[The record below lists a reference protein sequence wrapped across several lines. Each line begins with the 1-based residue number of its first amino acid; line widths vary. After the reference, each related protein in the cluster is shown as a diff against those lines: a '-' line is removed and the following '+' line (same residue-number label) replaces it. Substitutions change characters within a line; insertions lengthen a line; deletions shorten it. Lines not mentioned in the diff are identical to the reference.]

1 MTFLPLDG
9 FRSPHPPLYCSKPGD
24 RADSRLKDRAVSGG
38 SIVKRIILALVVG
51 FGGALF
57 AAAPAVSADTPPTV
71 TPTLT
76 TPGTPVVITGTTD
89 AFSTTATATSRRG
102 ILSRFRD
109 RRSGPAMTTAP
120 QLETGTI
127 VTPSPSITIPSTIIP
142 TPMPKPAG
150 VTPAS
155 GTLTSTPMV
164 TTAAYTTVSSQPA
177 RTGLF
182 SRNRSRTTTAVV
194 PASVVAPMTM
204 PMNVVVPASA
214 TVAMMP
220 MTSSSM
226 MMTSA
231 TMTTSSRMGLLS
243 RMRARR

>member
-1 MTFLPLDG
+1 M
-9 FRSPHPPLYCSKPGD
+9 
-24 RADSRLKDRAVSGG
+24 
-38 SIVKRIILALVVG
+38 KRIILALAAG

-71 TPTLT
+71 TPTVT

-89 AFSTTATATSRRG
+89 TFSTTSAPTSRRG

-127 VTPSPSITIPSTIIP
+127 VTPSPSITIPPTTIP

-155 GTLTSTPMV
+155 GTVTSTPMV
-164 TTAAYTTVSSQPA
+164 TTAAYTVPSQPA

-220 MTSSSM
+220 TTSSSM

>member
-1 MTFLPLDG
+1 M
-9 FRSPHPPLYCSKPGD
+9 
-24 RADSRLKDRAVSGG
+24 
-38 SIVKRIILALVVG
+38 KRIILALVVG

-71 TPTLT
+71 TPTVT
-76 TPGTPVVITGTTD
+76 TPGTPVVIGGTTD
-89 AFSTTATATSRRG
+89 TFSTTATPTSRRG
-102 ILSRFRD
+102 ILSRLRD
-109 RRSGPAMTTAP
+109 RRSGPAMATAP

-127 VTPSPSITIPSTIIP
+127 VTPSPSIAIPSTTIP

-150 VTPAS
+150 VAPAS
-155 GTLTSTPMV
+155 GTVTSTPMV
-164 TTAAYTTVSSQPA
+164 TTAAYTVPSQPA

-214 TVAMMP
+214 TVTSMP

-243 RMRARR
+243 RLRARR